1 MPATNGIIQF
11 KYGLQGKY
19 DSLATK
25 DLNTIYFTTDEQRL
39 FVGDVEYSRPVGHG
53 TSLPD
58 AFVPANSMFV
68 VEDGTRR
75 ELHYS
80 KDGSAWDLIA
90 VLPAEITAGIVGAN
104 TAGAVG
110 FGGTIKIPKI
120 TYDKHGNITAAEDVE
135 VVLPSETPVDVE
147 VVKEGDGNAV
157 TEISAEGDKITYK
170 MGSTFAPKDEVDAFK
185 DEVDTELNRLNSNKI
200 DEIKAQDASLLM
212 TLNLVETE
220 ESTPEGSSE
229 SRVVSVGCEIKV
241 QISEDEDNILT
252 LEDDGLKVAVPAAAE
267 YSIVKAAD
275 SGEYAAIYN
284 LTKDGTIVGASINIP
299 KDLVVKS
306 GSVVGDEIVLV
317 LNDES
322 NTEIKIPVGSLIE
335 YVTSG
340 SATGDMIVV
349 SIDDAH
355 KVTATITDGTVTL
368 AKLDTDTQTKINKAH
383 DHENK
388 DVIDGITAAK
398 ISAWNAAEQNAKD
411 YADDLDEAMGTR
423 VGTAEGKITTLEG
436 KMTTAEGNIT
446 NLQNSKQDTVAFNTA
461 YDANTNKAA
470 TMADVAAASLVWQ
483 TI

>member
-1 MPATNGIIQF
+1 MAI
-11 KYGLQGKY
+11 
-19 DSLATK
+19 
-25 DLNTIYFTTDEQRL
+25 
-39 FVGDVEYSRPVGHG
+39 
-53 TSLPD
+53 
-58 AFVPANSMFV
+58 
-68 VEDGTRR
+68 
-75 ELHYS
+75 
-80 KDGSAWDLIA
+80 
-90 VLPAEITAGIVGAN
+90 LPAEITAGIVGVN
-104 TAGAVG
+104 TEGAVE
-110 FGGTIKIPKI
+110 FGGTIKVPKI
-120 TYDKHGNITAAEDVE
+120 TYDKYGNITAAEDVE
-135 VVLPSETPVDVE
+135 ITLPSETPVDVE

-170 MGSTFAPKDEVDAFK
+170 MGSTFAPKDDVDAFK

-212 TLNLVETE
+212 TLNLVERE
-220 ESTPEGSSE
+220 EITPEGSSE

-252 LEDDGLKVAVPAAAE
+252 LEDDGLKVAKPEEYVHPEKHEISEIDGLDEKMQQLDELDSQALLGLSSEDSSIQVINHAFPEEWGEETGDPQYPRIKVKISSDADNALTLEDDGLKVVVPAAAE

-284 LTKDGTIVGASINIP
+284 LTKDGAIVGASINIP

-349 SIDDAH
+349 SISDDH

-398 ISAWNAAEQNAKD
+398 VSAWNAAEQNAKEH
-411 YADDLDEAMGTR
+411 ANNLDAEMANR
-423 VGTAEGKITTLEG
+423 VGAVEDNVTD
-436 KMTTAEGNIT
+436 
-446 NLQNSKQDTVAFNTA
+446 LQNNKQDTITFNTD